1 MMFMKISMKKKIW
14 FISLTIHKIQSFLI
28 LLIKDVI
35 GKLKD
40 EFKDKIISA
49 FDNYSLVDVY
59 GEENKKVKGVNK
71 NVVKKKRI
79 C

>member
-1 MMFMKISMKKKIW
+1 MMFMKISMKKNIW
-14 FISLTIHKIQSFLI
+14 LISLTIHKIQSFLI
-28 LLIKDVI
+28 LLIKHVI

>member
-14 FISLTIHKIQSFLI
+14 LISLTIHKIQSFLI

>member
-14 FISLTIHKIQSFLI
+14 LISLTIHKIQSFLI
-28 LLIKDVI
+28 LLIKHVI

-49 FDNYSLVDVY
+49 FDNYSLVNVY